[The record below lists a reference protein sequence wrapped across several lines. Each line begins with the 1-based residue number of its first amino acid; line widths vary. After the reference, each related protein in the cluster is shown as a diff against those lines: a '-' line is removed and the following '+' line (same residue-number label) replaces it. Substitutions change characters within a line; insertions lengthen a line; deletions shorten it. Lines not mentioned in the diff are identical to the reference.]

1 MLLTIAAAALLQQ
14 QPQRDTT
21 PRRPRADTI
30 YIGPRRDTAAAA
42 PLPVPRAGQPS
53 AAPAPVPQP
62 TGPSLAADTS
72 SSIFDAPGTRALV
85 ERVIRA
91 GSQVPAGLDDY
102 AARMDAAIYLSI
114 RADSAQ
120 GGELPVT
127 IDEFAG
133 QVMWARGEGLEQ
145 RVTGHR
151 VRMLA
156 PTPYTVGSLLE
167 SPWVIPHLYGNT
179 ISVFALSASPG
190 ARTRISVAV
199 HPFSW
204 RGLDFYHYTAGDT
217 VRVRTQQG
225 VTTLVPVTVRL
236 RPGITDTARTVAGTF
251 YVDVDRAAVARA
263 RFGFV
268 ERRGGLFASE
278 SGVYFELEN
287 GLVSGRYWLPYRQ
300 RRELQVASP
309 LFGGAAAI
317 RIVTAFSGFQLNQG
331 WRPAQQGQRLV
342 RALAPGDSAFAG
354 FSRAVGEFANATD
367 IGDFADLRAA
377 VRPPSANPGALRV
390 AIRYERGDHLFRYNR
405 VEGAYLGLGVRVEPG
420 NPDRRDWDLYATGG
434 WAIAEGTARG
444 EASARWHPQPA
455 TPGAARWTL
464 AATGYRRLRDLQA
477 FRPPL
482 QWDLGYTLGAALAG
496 YDVRDYLDATGGE
509 LQLTRRAGPFLAM
522 LGGRWERQDSVSRN
536 VSGGLFGGASADFP
550 PLAAVDP
557 GTHAAA
563 EGELRWARGAGALS
577 LGNSLLASLR
587 GEVGLADFHT
597 QRVTAL
603 LSFRRTGKYVTLIG
617 RGDAGVVAGTAPP
630 QFLFRFGGIEG
641 LRGYERNEFGGSRA
655 ALGRGRLLLHLP
667 PYGSRPVARAAGFII
682 PPLRPAIVFSTDAGW
697 SDVSDASAPA
707 LARLG
712 SSVTNGV
719 RWSYGTGLSIFE
731 DALSIEYV
739 RPGDGGKGKWYV
751 GFVGAF

>member
-1 MLLTIAAAALLQQ
+1 MLLTIAAAALFQQ

-21 PRRPRADTI
+21 PRPRVDTI
-30 YIGPRRDTAAAA
+30 YIGPRPAAPGSPPSAPAAAA
-42 PLPVPRAGQPS
+42 PSPV
-53 AAPAPVPQP
+53 
-62 TGPSLAADTS
+62 ADTS
-72 SSIFDAPGTRALV
+72 TAIFDAPGTRALV

-102 AARMDAAIYLSI
+102 TARMNAAIYLSI

-120 GGELPVT
+120 NGEVPVT

-133 QVMWARGEGLEQ
+133 QVRWARGEDLEQ
-145 RVTGHR
+145 RITGHR

-179 ISVFALSASPG
+179 ISVFSLSATPG
-190 ARTRISVAV
+190 ARTRVSVAV

-225 VTTLVPVTVRL
+225 VTTLVPITVRQ
-236 RPGITDTARTVAGTF
+236 RAGITDTARTVAGTF

-268 ERRGGLFASE
+268 ERQGRLIATE
-278 SGVYFELEN
+278 SGIYFELEN
-287 GLVSGRYWLPYRQ
+287 GLVGGKYWLPYRQ
-300 RRELQVASP
+300 RREIQVSSP

-317 RIVTAFSGFQLNQG
+317 RMVTALSDFQVNAG
-331 WRPAQQGQRLV
+331 ARPAQTGQRLV
-342 RALAPGDSAFAG
+342 RSLAPGDTAFAD
-354 FSRAVGEFANATD
+354 FSRAVGEFASSAD
-367 IGDFADLRAA
+367 IADFSDLHAA
-377 VRPPSANPGALRV
+377 VRPPSANPGPVRV
-390 AIRYERGDHLFRYNR
+390 SLRYERTDHLFRYNR
-405 VEGAYLGLGVRVEPG
+405 VEGAFLGLGLRLEPG
-420 NPDRRDWDLYATGG
+420 DPERRGWDVYATGG
-434 WAIAEGTARG
+434 WAFAEGTPRG
-444 EASARWHPQPA
+444 ELSLRWHPQPRIA
-455 TPGAARWTL
+455 GAPRYTL
-464 AATGYRRLRDLQA
+464 AATGYRRLRDLQV

-509 LQLTRRAGPFLAM
+509 LQLARRGGPFLAM
-522 LGGRWERQDSVSRN
+522 LGGRFERQDSVSRN
-536 VSGGLFGGASADFP
+536 VSGGIFGGVSTDFP
-550 PLAAVDP
+550 ELAAVDP

-587 GEVGLADFHT
+587 GELGFADFRT

-617 RGDAGVVAGTAPP
+617 RGDAGIVAGTAPP
-630 QFLFRFGGIEG
+630 QFLFRFGGTEG
-641 LRGYERNEFGGSRA
+641 LRGFERNEFGGSQA
-655 ALGRGRLLLHLP
+655 ALGRGRVLLHLP
-667 PYGSRPVARAAGFII
+667 PYGSQPIARAAGFII
-682 PPLRPAIVFSTDAGW
+682 PPLRPAIVVSADAGW
-697 SDVSDASAPA
+697 SDVSDASRPA
-707 LARLG
+707 LVRLG
-712 SSVTNGV
+712 SQVTDGV
-719 RWSYGTGLSIFE
+719 RWSYGTGLSIFQ
-731 DALSIEYV
+731 DALSVEYV
-739 RPGDGGKGKWYV
+739 RPGGGGKGKWYV
-751 GFVGAF
+751 GFVTTF